1 MADNSN
7 DKKSSGKSSIGISPK
22 GYPYRVMLIEDSR
35 SVRIVLKQIL
45 LSAEFSVIAEAEN
58 GREAVLKVTNQKI
71 DPDIIIIDYEMPV
84 MNGSEAIREIKP
96 LLPHCRILMVTSVS
110 SKAVVEEI
118 ASLGIDGY
126 LVKPVQRDLLLKK
139 MSAILEKQYK

>member
-1 MADNSN
+1 
-7 DKKSSGKSSIGISPK
+7 
-22 GYPYRVMLIEDSR
+22 MLIEDSR

-139 MSAILEKQYK
+139 LSAILEKQYK